1 MIVRNAHGRTVN
13 SMNMMKNGEG
23 YYDPTAYNGTKDL
36 IREENEISHR
46 NHELIQL
53 FRQIV
58 NLAGFEIV
66 GRITLRH
73 KESGKVFR

>member
-13 SMNMMKNGEG
+13 SMNMMKNSEG
-23 YYDPTAYNGTKDL
+23 YYDPTAYNSTKDL

-66 GRITLRH
+66 GRVTLKH
-73 KESGKVFR
+73 KRTGKIFK